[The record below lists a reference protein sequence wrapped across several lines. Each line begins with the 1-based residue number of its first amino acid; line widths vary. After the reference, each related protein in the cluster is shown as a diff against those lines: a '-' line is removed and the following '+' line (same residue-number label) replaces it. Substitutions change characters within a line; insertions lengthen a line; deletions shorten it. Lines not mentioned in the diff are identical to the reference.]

1 MKNTTK
7 LKAIVLSL
15 LMLIGLIPLTSF
27 AQSDGFISNDDD
39 VFGRDAWVFT
49 VNTQNFGATPVGSG
63 LLILGIAGAGYAV
76 AKRRRSKRDIKK
88 GTALLLAGL
97 MLVGMT
103 NCRKKVDT
111 IASVGEKVHIT
122 VKVNG
127 GGKAGV
133 NPANGEIT
141 FNDGDYLY
149 VGYDGAKVGELT
161 YSTGSSSFGGDI
173 TISQSGDQ
181 PLYFYYM
188 GGPAATVVNA
198 THYTANISDQTGNY
212 PVIATGPSTTNYEDG
227 TKAYTVN
234 LANKCG
240 FVKFAT
246 NVNSTTVN
254 VGGMNTKATLD
265 FSDGTI
271 TPGTEGTVSFSTDAE
286 GTGWAILLV
295 QDAVDDATVT
305 ASGYSNGTCDVPAVT
320 NNMLYSTGVGVTL
333 TASAPTG
340 AINGLFSVSSTKQ
353 VYFSQGNLQAVG
365 TTSSSPS
372 SGWTWQFAE
381 HQYDYIGGRSQGGS
395 EPQTGNNY
403 INGNGTLSANGT
415 VDLFCWS
422 TNATYYGIHNGIYT
436 SNYSGDFYDWG
447 NAIGSGWRTLTPA
460 EWGYLINTRTTTSG
474 VRYAKA
480 KVNNVNGLILL
491 PDDWSTSYYALS
503 STNTVDAAFT
513 DNEIDASTWA
523 SSLEAHGAVFLPAA
537 GKSRRVDENNI
548 IVAESE
554 FVGYYWSTVPYDDE
568 YDDKAYQLVFFP
580 AVVEPSGHSTK
591 NLGFSVRLVKDAN

>member
-1 MKNTTK
+1 MMKNTTK

-254 VGGMNTKATLD
+254 VGGMNTKATLN

-271 TPGTEGTVSFSTDAE
+271 TPGTTGTVSFSTDGE
-286 GTGWAILLV
+286 GTGWAILLE
-295 QDAVDDATVT
+295 QSAVDDATVT
-305 ASGYSNGTCDVPAVT
+305 ASGYSDGTCDVPAVT

-333 TASAPTG
+333 TPAPAAKAAAEATVEDKGKLIGTDGRIYADVAAATTAGTTAVAMIAYVGSATDHATYTHGLAIALADESGSMNWATAKSTCEGKTDPTG
-340 AINGLFSVSSTKQ
+340 AEWVLPSKIQWQTMFVTNG
-353 VYFSQGNLQAVG
+353 GDQA
-365 TTSSSPS
+365 SC
-372 SGWTWQFAE
+372 
-381 HQYDYIGGRSQGGS
+381 
-395 EPQTGNNY
+395 TGLNTA
-403 INGNGTLSANGT
+403 ITAAGGT
-415 VDLFCWS
+415 VLK
-422 TNATYYGIHNGIYT
+422 
-436 SNYSGDFYDWG
+436 SGEYD
-447 NAIGSGWRTLTPA
+447 
-460 EWGYLINTRTTTSG
+460 
-474 VRYAKA
+474 
-480 KVNNVNGLILL
+480 
-491 PDDWSTSYYALS
+491 
-503 STNTVDAAFT
+503 
-513 DNEIDASTWA
+513 
-523 SSLEAHGAVFLPAA
+523 
-537 GKSRRVDENNI
+537 
-548 IVAESE
+548 
-554 FVGYYWSTVPYDDE
+554 YYWSGSEGDEAGIAWNFSPSHGWYVNDKEDDSI
-568 YDDKAYQLVFFP
+568 YVRACLVF
-580 AVVEPSGHSTK
+580 
-591 NLGFSVRLVKDAN
+591 

>member
-76 AKRRRSKRDIKK
+76 AKRRRSKRDIRK

-181 PLYFYYM
+181 PLYFYYL
-188 GGPAATVVNA
+188 GGPAATVVDA

-212 PVIATGPSTTNYEDG
+212 PVIATGPSTTNYVDG

-265 FSDGTI
+265 FSTGEI
-271 TPGTEGTVSFSTDAE
+271 TPGTEGTVSFSTDGE

-340 AINGLFSVSSTKQ
+340 AINGLFSVSDTKQ
-353 VYFSQGNLQAVG
+353 VYFSQGNLQG
-365 TTSSSPS
+365 TQTTTTGIISVVKWSFS
-372 SGWTWQFAE
+372 FAA
-381 HQYDYIGGRSQGGS
+381 HQWDYIGNAA
-395 EPQTGNNY
+395 GNTS
-403 INGNGTLSANGT
+403 ISGNGALSVDGT
-415 VDLFCWS
+415 VDLFGWS
-422 TNATYYGIHNGIYT
+422 TSATTLGIHNST
-436 SNYSGDFYDWG
+436 NNNTYSGDFADWG
-447 NAIGSGWRTLTPA
+447 SNLEVQKSIGTGWRTLTSA
-460 EWGYLINTRTTTSG
+460 EWQYILDHSTMGWSSVAG
-474 VRYAKA
+474 
-480 KVNNVNGLILL
+480 VNGYVIR
-491 PDDWSTSYYALS
+491 PDG
-503 STNTVDAAFT
+503 NTTAV
-513 DNEIDASTWA
+513 A
-523 SSLEAHGAVFLPAA
+523 SSYTAEAWAVEEAAGSVFLPAA
-537 GKSRRVDENNI
+537 GYRNGTSVYN
-548 IVAESE
+548 
-554 FVGYYWSTVPYDDE
+554 VGYFGFYWSSTPNDDDAWSLLFRDSGAYMYD
-568 YDDKAYQLVFFP
+568 YGRNY
-580 AVVEPSGHSTK
+580 GC
-591 NLGFSVRLVKDAN
+591 SVRLVRDAN

>member
-7 LKAIVLSL
+7 LKVIVLSL

-27 AQSDGFISNDDD
+27 AQSDAFIFNEGD
-39 VFGRDAWVFT
+39 VFGRDAWTFT

-63 LLILGIAGAGYAV
+63 LLILGIAGASYAV
-76 AKRRRSKRDIKK
+76 AKRRRSKRDIRK

-181 PLYFYYM
+181 PLYFYYL
-188 GGPAATVVNA
+188 GGPAATVVDA
-198 THYTANISDQTGNY
+198 THYTNISDQTGNY

-246 NVNSTTVN
+246 NVNSSTVT

-271 TPGTEGTVSFSTDAE
+271 TPGTTGTVSFSTDGE

-295 QDAVDDATVT
+295 QDAVNGATVT
-305 ASGYSNGTCDVPAVT
+305 ASGYSDGTCDVPAVT
-320 NNMLYSTGVGVTL
+320 NNMLYSTGVGVSL
-333 TASAPTG
+333 TPAATS
-340 AINGLFSVSSTKQ
+340 GLFTINSSGDQ
-353 VYFSQGNLQAVG
+353 VCFAPGNLQYK
-365 TTSSSPS
+365 
-372 SGWTWQFAE
+372 SGEGWRFAE
-381 HQYDYIGGRSQGGS
+381 HQYDVIGSWDTS
-395 EPQTGNNY
+395 DW
-403 INGNGTLSANGT
+403 
-415 VDLFCWS
+415 VDLFGWGTWGEGKNPLNESTNYEDYQWS
-422 TNATYYGIHNGIYT
+422 T
-436 SNYSGDFYDWG
+436 DFQGTLDGYNDWFTLSKDQWQYILG
-447 NAIGSGWRTLTPA
+447 HSTMGWSSVA
-460 EWGYLINTRTTTSG
+460 G
-474 VRYAKA
+474 
-480 KVNNVNGLILL
+480 VNGYVIR
-491 PDDWSTSYYALS
+491 PDGNTTAVSSSYTAEAWA
-503 STNTVDAAFT
+503 VEEAAG
-513 DNEIDASTWA
+513 S
-523 SSLEAHGAVFLPAA
+523 VFLPAA
-537 GKSRRVDENNI
+537 GGRYGDYVYDVGNY
-548 IVAESE
+548 
-554 FVGYYWSTVPYDDE
+554 GYYWSGTPYVDYYAWYLYFTDYGADMDDGDRSDG
-568 YDDKAYQLVFFP
+568 Y
-580 AVVEPSGHSTK
+580 
-591 NLGFSVRLVKDAN
+591 SVRLVRHAN

>member
-1 MKNTTK
+1 M
-7 LKAIVLSL
+7 
-15 LMLIGLIPLTSF
+15 MLIGLIPLTSF

-320 NNMLYSTGVGVTL
+320 NNMLYSTGVGVSL
-333 TASAPTG
+333 TPAATS
-340 AINGLFSVSSTKQ
+340 GLFTINSSGDQ
-353 VYFSQGNLQAVG
+353 VCFAPGNLQYK
-365 TTSSSPS
+365 
-372 SGWTWQFAE
+372 SGEGWRFAE
-381 HQYDYIGGRSQGGS
+381 HQYDVIGSWNTS
-395 EPQTGNNY
+395 DW
-403 INGNGTLSANGT
+403 
-415 VDLFCWS
+415 VDLFGWGTWGEGKNPLNESTNYEDYQWS
-422 TNATYYGIHNGIYT
+422 T
-436 SNYSGDFYDWG
+436 DFQGTLDGYNDWFTLSKDQWQY
-447 NAIGSGWRTLTPA
+447 ILDHSTMGWSSVA
-460 EWGYLINTRTTTSG
+460 G
-474 VRYAKA
+474 
-480 KVNNVNGLILL
+480 VNGYVIR
-491 PDDWSTSYYALS
+491 PDGNTTAVSSSYTAEAWA
-503 STNTVDAAFT
+503 VEEAAG
-513 DNEIDASTWA
+513 S
-523 SSLEAHGAVFLPAA
+523 VFLPAA
-537 GKSRRVDENNI
+537 GNRGGTNVYG
-548 IVAESE
+548 
-554 FVGYYWSTVPYDDE
+554 VGDHGNYWSSTPNDDRAWFLYFQYD
-568 YDDKAYQLVFFP
+568 AALM
-580 AVVEPSGHSTK
+580 GHYYRS
-591 NLGFSVRLVKDAN
+591 NGCSVRLVRDAN